1 MTFEIAAVKQL
12 PTTYIMASSKRGA
25 LYIGVTSNL
34 IERLDQH
41 RAGMLGGFTHDRAT
55 RRLVRFETFAD
66 MGDAIVREKT
76 ITRKNL
82 LEVYALIEQGNP
94 EWNDLA
100 EKLGFDAL

>member
-1 MTFEIAAVKQL
+1 
-12 PTTYIMASSKRGA
+12 
-25 LYIGVTSNL
+25 
-34 IERLDQH
+34 
-41 RAGMLGGFTHDRAT
+41 
-55 RRLVRFETFAD
+55 